1 MTLLHGFRRLTIA
14 ATLGIAIGCGG
25 ANMATYTPVS
35 EQTKFS
41 ADSLYSAA
49 RDAAD
54 QLKHQPRAAD
64 SQSHS
69 LDTREKEVATSS
81 IPRLSYKYSFH
92 IETGGG
98 LLAITAACTKN
109 SATSEHTF
117 HECGDDRPE
126 RVVQELATL
135 KARILELA
143 PKVEA
148 NTPDWGNFGKPEQPD
163 GGAEPS
169 AKKASAKKPSDKK
182 PSDKTDKADKKPSD
196 KSDKSDKGD
205 EKADK
210 KTSDKSDK
218 GDEKADKKTSDKSD
232 KSDKKAAEKS
242 DKKPSDK
249 KSSDKSEK

>member
-1 MTLLHGFRRLTIA
+1 MTLLYGFRRLTIA

-169 AKKASAKKPSDKK
+169 DKK
-182 PSDKTDKADKKPSD
+182 PSDKTDKA
-196 KSDKSDKGD
+196 G
-205 EKADK
+205 KADK

-218 GDEKADKKTSDKSD
+218 GDKGDKKADKKPSDKSD